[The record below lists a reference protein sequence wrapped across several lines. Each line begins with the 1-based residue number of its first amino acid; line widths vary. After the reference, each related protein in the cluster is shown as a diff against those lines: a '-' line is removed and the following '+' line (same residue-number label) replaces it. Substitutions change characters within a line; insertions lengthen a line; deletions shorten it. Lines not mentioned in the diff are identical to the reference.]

1 VQPPVLTTCYNSDGT
16 VAGTGNLD
24 PSKESTFTFMRTL
37 LAEVVP
43 LFESGLFMVGG
54 DEVPFDC
61 WHSNPDV
68 MKFVKAQGWGTSARE
83 LESYYAQRL
92 LAILAMQNTSVMCW
106 EDLFNNGL
114 VSCFSCSCSRML
126 TRLCGRKPQRRWRH
140 RSACVGI

>member
-1 VQPPVLTTCYNSDGT
+1 MSQTPGHVWAGLAAVQPPVLTTCYNSDGT

-68 MKFVKAQGWGTSARE
+68 MKF
-83 LESYYAQRL
+83 
-92 LAILAMQNTSVMCW
+92 
-106 EDLFNNGL
+106 
-114 VSCFSCSCSRML
+114 
-126 TRLCGRKPQRRWRH
+126 
-140 RSACVGI
+140 